1 LQVYR
6 VMGFGSYKTAWYM
19 CHRVRAALMNEEFR
33 KLIGVVEVDETFI
46 GGKDK
51 NRHVN
56 DRRDGRG
63 GNNKFV
69 VLGAVERKGNV
80 VARVIERPTSAI
92 IGHFLRETVST
103 KVSLLAT
110 DTASYYRDLP
120 YGYVNHGRV
129 DHSAKQY
136 VVGAIHANAI
146 EGFWSILKRGVVGTY
161 HKVTKRYL
169 PRCVAEFQFRTITG
183 RTWTFRG
190 KRSRDANI
198 KSTRFI
204 NPSISPPNYQAA
216 GREH

>member
-1 LQVYR
+1 MRLL
-6 VMGFGSYKTAWYM
+6 S
-19 CHRVRAALMNEEFR
+19 AARN
-33 KLIGVVEVDETFI
+33 
-46 GGKDK
+46 K